1 MNFVKASLLFL
12 ILWFAACSIDDGG
25 VSVVAR
31 VDEYGIHYSPTYLR
45 GKVDYLNVMKPEKVK
60 IVSLDAKLYP
70 VDSIEVPVE
79 KSKWGEYYFSVSERD
94 YEQPFVKIVPV
105 FPLGEKAKME
115 FAQYLRLRDSN
126 TDMVLSL
133 SQAVTSGR
141 IEKLMREDGL
151 DFDEAR
157 VQAVK
162 EMGLAYSVVTEYNT
176 VWDDVFSNRWDVY
189 EKQLW
194 R

>member
-12 ILWFAACSIDDGG
+12 ILWLAACSIDDEG

-115 FAQYLRLRDSN
+115 FA
-126 TDMVLSL
+126 
-133 SQAVTSGR
+133 
-141 IEKLMREDGL
+141 
-151 DFDEAR
+151 
-157 VQAVK
+157 
-162 EMGLAYSVVTEYNT
+162 
-176 VWDDVFSNRWDVY
+176 
-189 EKQLW
+189 
-194 R
+194 